1 MAKTIVGID
10 VGGTFTDIAVLED
23 GRLQVHKLPST
34 PHDPSL
40 GIMKGVDEACPGL
53 VDATGE
59 SGADFVPQPPDD
71 FKQAEGGVDL
81 RTDPMSLQRLKEAAE
96 KAKCELSSAG
106 TTEINLP
113 FITADLQRAHG
124 RLAGLRPGPGGRG

>member
-40 GIMKGVDEACPGL
+40 GIMNFGTPPQSNESLHRSGL
-53 VDATGE
+53 
-59 SGADFVPQPPDD
+59 
-71 FKQAEGGVDL
+71 
-81 RTDPMSLQRLKEAAE
+81 
-96 KAKCELSSAG
+96 KC
-106 TTEINLP
+106 
-113 FITADLQRAHG
+113 
-124 RLAGLRPGPGGRG
+124 

>member
-40 GIMKGVDEACPGL
+40 GIMKRVEEAC
-53 VDATGE
+53 TGFV
-59 SGADFVPQPPDD
+59 GAY
-71 FKQAEGGVDL
+71 G
-81 RTDPMSLQRLKEAAE
+81 
-96 KAKCELSSAG
+96 
-106 TTEINLP
+106 NL
-113 FITADLQRAHG
+113 LLERVS
-124 RLAGLRPGPGGRG
+124 